1 MRNPEWESTLLKKN
15 GAQISTKLI
24 LSPPCQ
30 TGSKM
35 GEGIQ
40 LCNDVKKQFKVMLV
54 AEPCTGQEQ
63 QAFCPPPSSPWGLE
77 FCLQKFPNLLQIIFP
92 PPWIVP
98 VRAPESSL
106 VFLINF
112 YWAHFHDQ
120 CRIISYNSAHG
131 KKFKRRISFYYIVLL
146 EYYMCTWK
154 PLSFSTSRDFI
165 GHPWLIMYHLYCI
178 CNK

>member
-131 KKFKRRISFYYIVLL
+131 KKFKRRISFYYNCVTRILYVHMETFIFFNFQRFYRSSLVDNVPSIL
-146 EYYMCTWK
+146 YM
-154 PLSFSTSRDFI
+154 
-165 GHPWLIMYHLYCI
+165 
-178 CNK
+178 